1 MEGNGHKKTRKAC
14 FIRLYGS
21 LMVLNEPVFGARY
34 GTRTCD
40 TLHVMQV
47 L

>member
-21 LMVLNEPVFGARY
+21 LMVLNEPVFGAAT
-34 GTRTCD
+34 G
-40 TLHVMQV
+40 LV
-47 L
+47 LVVYLYVF

>member
-21 LMVLNEPVFGARY
+21 LMVLNEPVFGAATGLYRSAY
-34 GTRTCD
+34 LID
-40 TLHVMQV
+40 K
-47 L
+47 